1 MTDPQDNLS
10 AESARLKR
18 VVAQYLWERIPTH
31 DALQCD
37 LWADGILALVAEHN
51 DGLEGAS

>member
-10 AESARLKR
+10 ADTARLKR